1 MPTALFS
8 NSTEN
13 TRLKTC
19 IHSVIIALY
28 NCVEIA
34 MNVSFFILIGKIQ
47 SGIQQILTIT
57 STTKQTTS

>member
-1 MPTALFS
+1 MGGC
-8 NSTEN
+8 
-13 TRLKTC
+13 RLKKTR
-19 IHSVIIALY
+19 ISPLLIALY